1 MASFSLSEAA
11 RMWGVSRA
19 TINRYRKSG
28 KISVMADGSSVTV
41 DASEMIRVFGQ
52 TKHADTASS
61 STDTVSLTQ
70 VETGADTAILSE
82 TVELLKQQIADLRDS
97 LAHARQSENEL
108 RGIVDRQTR
117 LLTDQRAS
125 TGLFARWFKR

>member
-1 MASFSLSEAA
+1 
-11 RMWGVSRA
+11 
-19 TINRYRKSG
+19 
-28 KISVMADGSSVTV
+28 MADGSSVTV

-125 TGLFARWFKR
+125 TGLFSRWFKR